1 VSSIYYFLWHFYKSS
16 ILKLTNMFRIDDRN
30 YASTSYRITIHNPF
44 SVNRKLLDETIV
56 FVLLISTVYIQVR
69 RHRATW
75 TITNVR
81 SSLLHRLLSSEYA
94 DLANYMSGS
103 EIYLTR
109 DIISVTKVICT
120 ASCTQIHSIG
130 SVLLPSVGTNIQA
143 VSSNT
148 QTT

>member
-1 VSSIYYFLWHFYKSS
+1 
-16 ILKLTNMFRIDDRN
+16 MFRIDDRN

-56 FVLLISTVYIQVR
+56 FVLLISTVYIQVP

-94 DLANYMSGS
+94 HLANYMSGS
-103 EIYLTR
+103 EIYLTH
-109 DIISVTKVICT
+109 DIIS
-120 ASCTQIHSIG
+120 AYESNLHSFRH
-130 SVLLPSVGTNIQA
+130 LNP
-143 VSSNT
+143 
-148 QTT
+148 